1 MRQRLDIG
9 PMPDRIH
16 GVEFPDQLQQAVLA
30 AGCFRRG
37 SADPGRQS
45 IRRRP
50 PLLLGQLLRRRP
62 VMDWDRLTPMKARY
76 NPRALVHIHGHR
88 LASFPRRNMT

>member
-1 MRQRLDIG
+1 MASNSPISSSKLYWQR
-9 PMPDRIH
+9 
-16 GVEFPDQLQQAVLA
+16 AVSA
-30 AGCFRRG
+30 AA
-37 SADPGRQS
+37 ADPGRQS

-50 PLLLGQLLRRRP
+50 PLLLGQLLRRPP
-62 VMDWDRLTPMKARY
+62 VMDWDRLTPITARY